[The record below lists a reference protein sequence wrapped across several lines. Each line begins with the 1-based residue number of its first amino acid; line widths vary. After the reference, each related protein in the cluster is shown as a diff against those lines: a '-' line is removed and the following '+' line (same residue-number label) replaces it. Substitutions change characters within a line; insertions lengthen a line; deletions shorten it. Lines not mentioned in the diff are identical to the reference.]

1 MIDNKQFDK
10 QENSS
15 VKLTVTVTADGAEK
29 AYNDLLGKYGKNAQI
44 PGFRKGKVP
53 KDVLIRKFGEGIK
66 HEAAAD
72 LVDSA
77 LQEALKDVKENPL
90 SQPTLEDLPAIELGK
105 PYVFAVT
112 YDVFPEIKMPEYK
125 GVEIEEAQVKI
136 LKKHETE
143 ELDSIRERNS
153 VVMDKKDGTI
163 AQDAVVTMDYVEL
176 GDDDTPLEETRR
188 KGFAFTVGT
197 NAHPYAIDKELEG
210 MKVDESKVL
219 EKTFADD
226 ADSPYAGRTI
236 KLEVKITAVKERELP
251 ELDDEL
257 AQDVSEDL
265 KTLDDLKKK
274 VKADLKERAESK
286 IRARKI
292 NSLTDKLVEAAE
304 IDVPESMISSD
315 LEHTWQ
321 DYVRQSGATEE
332 QLVKALEDAGRSK
345 ADILN
350 EWRDDA
356 KKSIKTRL
364 IFGRIVEDEKIE
376 AGEEE
381 VAAEM
386 EKRAEEFKMPVE
398 EMEKMFG
405 GAQFREYLKSELAQK
420 KLFDFLLGAASVT
433 KGEKIDYTELMGA

>member
-15 VKLTVTVTADGAEK
+15 VKLTVTVTVDGAEK
-29 AYNDLLGKYGKNAQI
+29 AYNDLLAKYGKNAQI

-53 KDVLIRKFGEGIK
+53 RDILIRKFGEGIK

-72 LVDSA
+72 LIDSA
-77 LQEALKDVKENPL
+77 LQEALKDVEENPI

-105 PYVFAVT
+105 PYVFSVT

-153 VVMDKKDGTI
+153 VVVDKDDETI
-163 AQDAVVTMDYVEL
+163 AQDTVVTMDYVEL
-176 GDDDTPLEETRR
+176 GDDDAALEETRR

-197 NAHPYAIDKELEG
+197 DAHPYAIDKELEG
-210 MKVDESKVL
+210 MKVNESKVI
-219 EKTFADD
+219 EKTFAEDT
-226 ADSPYAGRTI
+226 DSPYAGRTI
-236 KLEVKITAVKERELP
+236 KLDVKITTVKERELP
-251 ELDDEL
+251 DLDDEL

-286 IRARKI
+286 IRAQKI
-292 NSLTDKLVEAAE
+292 NGLTDKLVEGAE
-304 IDVPESMISSD
+304 IDVPESMVASD
-315 LEHTWQ
+315 LENTWQ

-332 QLVKALEDAGRSK
+332 QLIKALEDAGRSK
-345 ADILN
+345 ADILG

-376 AGEEE
+376 SGDDE
-381 VAAEM
+381 VASEM

>member
-176 GDDDTPLEETRR
+176 GDDDAPLEETRR

>member
-1 MIDNKQFDK
+1 MIDNKQIEK

-15 VKLTVTVTADGAEK
+15 VKLTVTVSKDGAEK

-53 KDVLIRKFGEGIK
+53 RDVLIRKFGEGIK

-72 LVDSA
+72 LIDTA
-77 LQEALKDVKENPL
+77 LQEALKDVEENPI
-90 SQPTLEDLPAIELGK
+90 SQPTLEDLPAIEPGK
-105 PYVFAVT
+105 PFTFSVS

-125 GVEIEEAQVKI
+125 GVEIDEPQVKI

-153 VVMDKKDGTI
+153 VVVDKKDGII
-163 AQDAVVTMDYVEL
+163 AQDSVVTMDYVEL
-176 GDDDTPLEETRR
+176 GEDDAPLEETRR
-188 KGFAFTVGT
+188 KGFAFTVGMNT
-197 NAHPYAIDKELEG
+197 HPYAIDEEVKGLKLDET
-210 MKVDESKVL
+210 KVI
-219 EKTFADD
+219 EKTFAED
-226 ADSPYAGRTI
+226 ADSPYAGRTVR
-236 KLEVKITAVKERELP
+236 LEVKVTAVKERELP

-286 IRARKI
+286 IRAQKI
-292 NSLTDKLVEAAE
+292 NSLTDKLVEGAE

-321 DYVRQSGATEE
+321 DYVRQSGASEE
-332 QLVKALEDAGRSK
+332 VLINALEGAGRSK
-345 ADILN
+345 ADILA

-356 KKSIKTRL
+356 EKSIKTRL
-364 IFGRIVEDEKIE
+364 IFGKIVEEEKIE
-376 AGEEE
+376 ASDEEVGEEL
-381 VAAEM
+381 
-386 EKRAEEFKMPVE
+386 EKRAEEYKMPVE
-398 EMEKMFG
+398 ELEKMFG
-405 GAQFREYLKSELAQK
+405 GPQFREYLKGELAQK

-433 KGEKIDYTELMGA
+433 KGEKIDYTDLMGA

>member
-1 MIDNKQFDK
+1 MIDNRQFDK

-15 VKLTVTVTADGAEK
+15 VKLTVTVSVDGAEK

-72 LVDSA
+72 LIDSA

-90 SQPTLEDLPAIELGK
+90 SQPSLEDLPAIELGK
-105 PYVFAVT
+105 PYVFTVT

-125 GVEIEEAQVKI
+125 GVGIEEVQVKI

-153 VVMDKKDGTI
+153 VVVDKKDGII
-163 AQDAVVTMDYVEL
+163 ADKSVVTMDYVEL
-176 GDDDTPLEETRR
+176 GDEDASLEETRR
-188 KGFAFTVGT
+188 KGFVFTVGM
-197 NAHPYAIDKELEG
+197 NAHPYAL
-210 MKVDESKVL
+210 DEEVKGIKQDETKII
-219 EKTFADD
+219 EKTFAEDV
-226 ADSPYAGRTI
+226 DSPYAGRTV
-236 KLEVKITAVKERELP
+236 KLEVAVTAVKERELP

-292 NSLTDKLVEAAE
+292 NSLTDKLVEGAE

-345 ADILN
+345 AEILG

-356 KKSIKTRL
+356 NKSVKTRL

-376 AGEEE
+376 AGDEE

-433 KGEKIDYTELMGA
+433 KGEKIDYTDLMGA